1 MKSKQLAIYE
11 DKRTGSLFIRATRDK
26 NGKFVIKSSDESGKA
41 ISGKV
46 SDDELGQVVREVMQN
61 CE

>member
-1 MKSKQLAIYE
+1 MKSKQLVIYE

-26 NGKFVIKSSDESGKA
+26 NGNFVLKSSDECGKA

-46 SDDELGQVVREVMQN
+46 SDDELGRAVREVLQN

>member
-1 MKSKQLAIYE
+1 MKSKQLVIYE
-11 DKRTGSLFIRATRDK
+11 DKRTGSFFIRATRDK
-26 NGKFVIKSSDESGKA
+26 NGKFVQKSREYGKA

-46 SDDELGQVVREVMQN
+46 SVDELGRAVREVLQN

>member
-1 MKSKQLAIYE
+1 MKSKQLKIYE
-11 DKRTGSLFIRATRDK
+11 DKKTGSFFIRATGDK

-46 SDDELGQVVREVMQN
+46 SDDALGRAVREVLRN